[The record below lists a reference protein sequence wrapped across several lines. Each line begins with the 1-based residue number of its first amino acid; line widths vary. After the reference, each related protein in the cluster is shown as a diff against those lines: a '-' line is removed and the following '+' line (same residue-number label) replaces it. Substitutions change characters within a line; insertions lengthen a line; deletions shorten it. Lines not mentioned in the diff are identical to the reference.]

1 MAVSD
6 YDYMLY
12 AIKDYYGAYGGG
24 GIWSKIELGT
34 ATQEEIMFAFSQIPS
49 RTLSI
54 DRTASGYTLGY
65 GYADPIYMDTYK
77 NPILDSIDSNYE
89 TGQYSD
95 LNSFTPRINSTW
107 EYDSVNNA
115 YNVKSGAVSAGSG
128 LTVNTIADRASLA
141 VTGINLGAKLGKLID
156 EGLYNIDPAWWDEH
170 YPAIN
175 PQTWTSIAGESS
187 FGKWFFRTL
196 FDISDDGATAYID
209 ERVLA
214 QTYQMLRD
222 AGYLDSGLHYTGQQ
236 VEINHTYTP
245 QFITGTFG
253 ELCQKYFNITVN
265 PSDPQYNIDAIIGV
279 GRNGNS
285 ILSPNIGSGY
295 MNLPNEITITSVEN
309 DIYSLRDMI
318 DSNNVGV
325 WYPDYINNTMHKSG
339 SGSNVPAV
347 VTNKLDFSPNNFFVP
362 FIGNVDLS
370 VSNLPNSTQYPPTN
384 ITGTTLDD
392 VLQQLKTNYPDLFS
406 DSIYEDVLQNDGSID
421 RITYVPI
428 PWASQQTDTQV
439 KPQDQTQPTT
449 SPNAQQDAY
458 VDPQTM
464 TEIFTNP
471 TVPPSDDTTT
481 DVPTTGTGHSPVSPM
496 VTGSGASMWAI
507 YNPTQAQ
514 VDAFGSWLWSS
525 NFVDQLKKLFT
536 DPMGAIIG
544 IHKVFA
550 TPITGETLTIKCGYI
565 DSQVPSKIVTDQ
577 YTSIDCGTVSL
588 SEYFGSVFDYAPYT
602 SVKCFLPFIGIVSLD
617 VADIMR
623 AKINIKY
630 KVDVL
635 TGACIAEIKVK
646 RDGNTSVLYTFSGSC
661 IVSYPISSGSYAGI
675 VSSVLAVAGG
685 AIASGLTGGLPLLG
699 AAMGAG
705 ASLMH
710 AHTDTKVNGSFTGS
724 AGAMGGKKPYLIITR
739 PITRVAKYVDKFS
752 GIGANYYM
760 TIGNCEGFF
769 KCNSVH
775 LSISNAYDNELNEI
789 ESLLKSGVMMHH
801 EDLEGDYVAPPTTM
815 ALNVNQNGIYDAP
828 IGYYGYNP
836 VTVNVLPVLQ
846 NKEITANGNYY
857 PDSGYDGL
865 SSVSVNVPQSFSP
878 SDEGKVVS
886 NGQLVAQTARST
898 EIVVNGTYDT
908 TLNNSV
914 TVNVSGGGTVEPALP
929 NTYQE
934 VQYVTAN
941 GSQWID
947 PDFTLNYY
955 DMMRIKAIRASGST
969 TGEQDI
975 VGYRDNNV
983 RWDAYF
989 QGSSFYADNN
999 CVITGGSAGN
1009 GSCDMLLSVKAS
1021 TKFSYGSYR
1030 YTNRYPFYGNMYT
1043 LRIYRPN
1050 LSDQK
1055 CTINLVAKYVPCY
1068 RISDNKVGFYDVVNE
1083 KFWTSAGSG
1092 NFVAGPNIT

>member
-1 MAVSD
+1 MPISD

-12 AIKDYYGAYGGG
+12 AIKDYYGTSGGG

-34 ATQEEIMFAFSQIPS
+34 ATQQEIMFAFSQIPS

-115 YNVKSGAVSAGSG
+115 YKVKSGAVSTGTG
-128 LTVNTIADRASLA
+128 LTLSTIADRASLA
-141 VTGINLGAKLGKLID
+141 VTGINIGAKLGKLID
-156 EGLYNIDPAWWDEH
+156 EGLYNIDPEWWDEH
-170 YPAIN
+170 YPSIN
-175 PQTWTSIAGESS
+175 PQTWTGIAGESS
-187 FGKWFFRTL
+187 IGKWFFRTL
-196 FDISDDGATAYID
+196 FDITDDGATAYID

-222 AGYLDSGLHYTGQQ
+222 AGFLDAGHPYTGQ
-236 VEINHTYTP
+236 EIEIGTITP
-245 QFITGTFG
+245 EYYKGKFG
-253 ELCQKYFNITVN
+253 ELALKFFGIQLSTSHPF
-265 PSDPQYNIDAIIGV
+265 YNHDTLLGV
-279 GRNGNS
+279 GSYGNCL
-285 ILSPNIGSGY
+285 ITHNENWPTID
-295 MNLPNEITITSVEN
+295 LPNELIIDRSDGTGYITDS
-309 DIYSLRDMI
+309 DIIISCRAWRPNY
-318 DSNNVGV
+318 V
-325 WYPDYINNTMHKSG
+325 NNTMDFYSG
-339 SGSNVPAV
+339 ISSLHAV
-347 VTNKLDFSPNNFFVP
+347 IDNLNITTQHTTYIFLGDVN
-362 FIGNVDLS
+362 LS

-392 VLQQLKTNYPDLFS
+392 VLQQLKTNYPDLFN
-406 DSIYEDVLQNDGSID
+406 DSIYEDVLQDDGSID
-421 RITYVPI
+421 RITYIPI
-428 PWASQQTDTQV
+428 PWASQQSDTQV

-449 SPNAQQDAY
+449 SPNAQQDGY

-481 DVPTTGTGHSPVSPM
+481 DVPTTGTGQSPISPM

-544 IHKVFA
+544 IHKVFV
-550 TPITGETLTIKCGYI
+550 TPETGNTITIKCGYI
-565 DSQVPSKIVTDQ
+565 DSEVPSKIVTDQ
-577 YTSIDCGTVSL
+577 YVTLNCGTVSL

-602 SVKCFLPFIGIVSLD
+602 SVKCYLPFIGIVSLD

-623 AKINIKY
+623 SKINIQY

-710 AHTDTKVNGSFTGS
+710 AHTDTKINGSFTGC

-739 PITRVAKYVDKFS
+739 PITRMAKYVDKFS
-752 GIGANYYM
+752 GIGSNYYM

-775 LSISNAYDNELNEI
+775 LSIPNAYDNEINEI
-789 ESLLKSGVMMHH
+789 ETLLKTGVLMHH
-801 EDLEGDYVAPPTTM
+801 EDLEGDYVSPPLAM

-828 IGYYGYNP
+828 IGYYGFNP
-836 VTVNVLPVLQ
+836 VTVNVIPNLQ
-846 NKEITANGNYY
+846 SKEITANGNYY
-857 PDSGYDGL
+857 PDSGYEGL
-865 SSVSVNVPQSFSP
+865 SSVSVNVQNSYSQ

-886 NGQLVAQTARST
+886 NGQLVAQTARAT
-898 EIVVNGTYDT
+898 EITVNGTYDT

-914 TVNVSGGGTVEPALP
+914 TVNVSGGGTVEPSLP

-947 PDFTLNYY
+947 PDFTLNAY
-955 DMMRIKAIRASGST
+955 DIMSIKAIRASGST
-969 TGEQDI
+969 TAEQDI
-975 VGYRDNNV
+975 VGYRDSYV

-989 QGSSFYADNN
+989 QSNNFHVDNS
-999 CVITGGSAGN
+999 CAKIAGSAN
-1009 GSCDMLLSVKAS
+1009 GSSCDMLLLVTVSS
-1021 TKFSYGSYR
+1021 KFSYGSYR
-1030 YTNRYPFYGNMYT
+1030 YSTRYPFYGDMYT
-1043 LRIYRPN
+1043 MRIYRHIFADN
-1050 LSDQK
+1050 K
-1055 CTINLVAKYVPCY
+1055 CTLSLVAKYIPCY
-1068 RISDNKVGFYDVVNE
+1068 RLSDNKVGFYDVVNE
-1083 KFWTSAGSG
+1083 KFWSSAGSG
-1092 NFVAGPNIT
+1092 NFIAGPDVT

>member
-1 MAVSD
+1 MANTD

-24 GIWSKIELGT
+24 GIWNKIELGL
-34 ATQEEIMFAFSQIPS
+34 ATPQEISFAFSQIPQ
-49 RTLSI
+49 RTLSV

-65 GYADPIYMDTYK
+65 GYADPIYMEKYK

-107 EYDSVNNA
+107 EYDNVDNA
-115 YNVKSGAVSAGSG
+115 YKVKSGAKSTGTG
-128 LTVNTIADRASLA
+128 LSLNTIADRASLA
-141 VTGINLGAKLGKLID
+141 VTGINIGAKLGKTID
-156 EGLYNIDPAWWDEH
+156 EGLYNINPEWWDEH

-175 PQTWTSIAGESS
+175 PQTWTTIAGDSS

-196 FDISDDGATAYID
+196 FDIKDDGATAYID

-222 AGYLDSGLHYTGQQ
+222 AGYLNDGLHYTGQN
-236 VEINHTYTP
+236 VEVGHTYTP
-245 QFITGTFG
+245 QFITGTCG
-253 ELCQKYFNITVN
+253 ELSLKYFNIRISEFDPLYTKPAVLIMGSHG
-265 PSDPQYNIDAIIGV
+265 PSLAVAHSETSYI
-279 GRNGNS
+279 
-285 ILSPNIGSGY
+285 
-295 MNLPNEITITSVEN
+295 NLPDEITISSVSDN
-309 DIYSLRDMI
+309 LYTITQRIS
-318 DSNNVGV
+318 SNNLALC
-325 WYPDYINNTMHKSG
+325 YPDYIHWTLETYGYTSG
-339 SGSNVPAV
+339 LGNS
-347 VTNKLDFSPNNFFVP
+347 VTNSLDGSYEYTHPP
-362 FIGNVDLS
+362 YIGSIDTS
-370 VSNLPNSTQYPPTN
+370 VTNLPNSTQYPPDY

-392 VLQQLKTNYPDLFS
+392 VLQQLKTNYPDLFT
-406 DSIYEDVLQNDGSID
+406 DSIYEDVLQDDGSID

-428 PWASQQTDTQV
+428 PWASQQNDTEI

-449 SPNAQQDAY
+449 SPYAHQDAQ
-458 VDPQTM
+458 VEPQTM
-464 TEIFTNP
+464 TDILLNP
-471 TVPPSDDTTT
+471 TVPPNDDTTM
-481 DVPTTGTGHSPVSPM
+481 DVPTTGTGQSPVSPM

-544 IHKVFA
+544 IHKVFV
-550 TPITGETLTIKCGYI
+550 TPETGNTSTIKCGYI
-565 DSQVPSKIVTDQ
+565 DSGVSSKVVTDQ
-577 YTSIDCGTVSL
+577 YVSINCGTVTL

-617 VADIMR
+617 VADVMR
-623 AKINIKY
+623 AKINIHY

-685 AIASGLTGGLPLLG
+685 AIASGLTGGIPMLG

-710 AHTDTKVNGSFTGS
+710 AHIDTKINGSFTGC

-739 PITRVAKYVDKFS
+739 PITRMAKYIDKFS

-775 LSISNAYDNELNEI
+775 LSIPNAYDNELNEI
-789 ESLLKSGVMMHH
+789 ETLLTTGVLMHH
-801 EDLEGDYVAPPTTM
+801 ENLEGDYIAPPVAM

-828 IGYYGYNP
+828 IGYYGFNP
-836 VTVNVLPVLQ
+836 VTVNVLPILQ
-846 NKEITANGNYY
+846 NKIINENGNYY
-857 PDSGYDGL
+857 PDNGYQGL
-865 SSVSVNVPQSFSP
+865 SNVSVNVPNTYTSG
-878 SDEGKVVS
+878 DEGKVV
-886 NGQLVAQTARST
+886 NNNALVAQSAHS
-898 EIVVNGTYDT
+898 EITQNGTYDT

-914 TVNVSGGGTVEPALP
+914 TVNVEGGSGVEVLLNEFTYKNSSGGTFTYTKTVNITQSGTYYIGALCYVEYMPTIAINGNP
-929 NTYQE
+929 
-934 VQYVTAN
+934 VTMT
-941 GSQWID
+941 
-947 PDFTLNYY
+947 FYY
-955 DMMRIKAIRASGST
+955 
-969 TGEQDI
+969 
-975 VGYRDNNV
+975 
-983 RWDAYF
+983 
-989 QGSSFYADNN
+989 
-999 CVITGGSAGN
+999 AG
-1009 GSCDMLLSVKAS
+1009 DY
-1021 TKFSYGSYR
+1021 SYSYW
-1030 YTNRYPFYGNMYT
+1030 N
-1043 LRIYRPN
+1043 
-1050 LSDQK
+1050 
-1055 CTINLVAKYVPCY
+1055 
-1068 RISDNKVGFYDVVNE
+1068 
-1083 KFWTSAGSG
+1083 
-1092 NFVAGPNIT
+1092 PNISLNVGDIITFNCSSRGYSSVCAQVIKLS